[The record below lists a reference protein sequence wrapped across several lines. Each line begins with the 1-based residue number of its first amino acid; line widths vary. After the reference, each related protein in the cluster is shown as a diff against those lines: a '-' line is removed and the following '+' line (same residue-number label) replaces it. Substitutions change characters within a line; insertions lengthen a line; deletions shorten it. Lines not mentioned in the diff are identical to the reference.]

1 MSRGRSDNGSG
12 AIYYHKG
19 RKKSYQVILTVD
31 GERKSGGY
39 YATKAE
45 AVTALHELV
54 TTVDKGEY
62 IEPQKMTLSE
72 WLDIWLKEYCRAI
85 KESTRLQYKGYI
97 RNHINPALGDSIM
110 CTIQPHHI
118 QHFVNR
124 LEYQGKK
131 RTKKLSYKTIKN
143 IHGCLSSALETAV
156 KIRYIKENPAAGC
169 IIPRDDE
176 DSRAQFIKPLDTT
189 QIKQFTAAI
198 KGTKYERIY
207 LTALYTGMRL
217 SEIIGL
223 QWDRVNLETGE
234 IIISKQLAMKRQ
246 EGSERR
252 MVSTKSRKIRTII
265 VPQTEIEVLRKQCSE
280 QSQQELRAGKQWDNR
295 LNLVFTGDYGDSVPH
310 ASVEHDFKRIVRGIK
325 LPDRRFH
332 DLRHTFATEAIRAG
346 VDVETVSKSLGHF
359 SVGFTLDVYGHVT
372 HEMKMEAA
380 RRIQLAIDSR
390 NKA

>member
-1 MSRGRSDNGSG
+1 MARGRSDNGSG
-12 AIYYHKG
+12 TIYRHKG
-19 RKKSYQVILTVD
+19 RKKPYQVLFTAD

-39 YATKAE
+39 FATKAE
-45 AVTALHELV
+45 AVAALHDMV
-54 TTVDKGEY
+54 ATVDKGEY
-62 IEPQKMTLSE
+62 IEPQKITLSA
-72 WLDIWLKEYCRAI
+72 WLDIWVTEYCRGI
-85 KESTRLQYKGYI
+85 KESTRLQYQGYI
-97 RNHINPALGDSIM
+97 RNHINPALGDCIL

-118 QHFVNR
+118 QRFINR
-124 LEYQGKK
+124 LEYQGKNP
-131 RTKKLSYKTIKN
+131 TKSLSYKTIKN

-156 KIRYIKENPAAGC
+156 KIRYIKENPATGC
-169 IIPRDDE
+169 SIPRDDE
-176 DSRAQFIKPLDTT
+176 DSRTQIVKPLDTA
-189 QIKQFTAAI
+189 QIIQFTAAI

-234 IIISKQLAMKRQ
+234 ILISKQLTMKR
-246 EGSERR
+246 EKGSERK
-252 MVSTKSRKIRTII
+252 MASTKSRKIRTII
-265 VPQTEIEVLRKQCSE
+265 IPKTAIDVLCKQQSE
-280 QSQQELRAGKQWDNR
+280 QSKQQMQAGSQWDNA

-372 HEMKMEAA
+372 QEMKIEAA
-380 RRIQLAIDSR
+380 RRLQLAIDSR
-390 NKA
+390 QTV